1 MTRVRLT
8 TIAQWAALL
17 TAAAVAVGGWLW
29 LRSVPLKPVASTL
42 PALTMALRA
51 VPWEGGPAA
60 YKGSAAAV
68 KAGWTRPG
76 FFPVGLWFASARTG
90 REVALDRAAGINT
103 YVELTDGSRPAL
115 LRESGMTALTSR
127 PLPDAGAE
135 SVGWLI
141 ADKADVWAGPGNG
154 HWTGARGF
162 TRPVCTP
169 ALTACGYTVMRTLA
183 ERLPQDDRL
192 RYASFGKGVAYW
204 EDEAQ
209 AAKFVNGYT
218 DVVAADVSWY
228 GDANVCAEATRW
240 LQLPAAQCRLAANY
254 GATVERLRALD
265 AADGR
270 RQPVYA
276 IISLSGLTPEQVG
289 GAAMS
294 ALIHGAR
301 GIVYD
306 AHGTQPGCAVDN
318 VLRRACGKPV
328 RHGVAELDRRIKRL
342 APVLNT
348 QSYAYDFAPELDTM
362 LKRHDG
368 AFYLFAM
375 LGRGQAP
382 GRHVLTVPGD
392 LSASGRVEDVF
403 EKRTIQA
410 DKAGHFTETFDAEHS
425 YHVYRIAP

>member
-1 MTRVRLT
+1 MKILTVTR
-8 TIAQWAALL
+8 WAALL
-17 TAAAVAVGGWLW
+17 TAATVAVGGGLW
-29 LRSVPLKPVASTL
+29 LRSVPPKPVASTL

-51 VPWEGGPAA
+51 LPWEGGPAA

-68 KAGWTRPG
+68 RAGWTRPG
-76 FFPVGLWFASARTG
+76 FFPVGLWFASARTA

-103 YVELTDGSRPAL
+103 YIEPTGGSRPDL
-115 LRESGMTALTSR
+115 LRKSGMTALTSR
-127 PLPDAGAE
+127 PLPGAGAE
-135 SVGWLI
+135 TVGWLI

-154 HWTGARGF
+154 RWTGARGF
-162 TRPVCTP
+162 TTKPVCVPVLVT
-169 ALTACGYTVMRTLA
+169 CGYTVMGTLA
-183 ERLPQDDRL
+183 GRLPKDDRL

-204 EDEAQ
+204 EEEAL
-209 AAKFVNGYT
+209 AAKFVNGYS

-228 GDANVCAEATRW
+228 GDPNVCAEATRW

-254 GATVERLRALD
+254 GATVERLRTLD

-276 IISLSGLTPEQVG
+276 IISLAGLTPEQVG

-306 AHGTQPGCAVDN
+306 AHGTDPACKVDN
-318 VLRRACGKPV
+318 VLRHACGKAV
-328 RHGVAELDRRIKRL
+328 RGGVAELDRRIARL

-362 LKRHDG
+362 LKRLDG
-368 AFYLFAM
+368 DYYLFTM

-382 GRHVLTVPGD
+382 GPRVLTVPSD
-392 LSASGRVEDVF
+392 LSAAGHIQEIFED
-403 EKRTIQA
+403 RTIPV
-410 DKAGHFTETFDAEHS
+410 DREGHFTETFDAEHS
-425 YHVYRIAP
+425 YHVYRIAS

>member
-1 MTRVRLT
+1 MRLT
-8 TIAQWAALL
+8 TIARWAALL
-17 TAAAVAVGGWLW
+17 TAAAVAVGSWLW
-29 LRSVPLKPVASTL
+29 LRSVPPKSVASTL
-42 PALTMALRA
+42 PALTMTLRA

-60 YKGSAAAV
+60 YAGSAAAV

-76 FFPVGLWFASARTG
+76 FFPVGLWFASVRTE

-103 YVELTDGSRPAL
+103 YVELTKGSRPAL
-115 LRESGMTALTSR
+115 LRKSGMSALTSR
-127 PLPDAGAE
+127 RLPGAGAE
-135 SVGWLI
+135 TVGRLI
-141 ADKADVWAGPGNG
+141 ADKADVWAGPGDG

-162 TRPVCTP
+162 TRPVCAP
-169 ALTACGYTVMRTLA
+169 ALDTCGYTVMRTLA
-183 ERLPQDDRL
+183 QRLPKGDGL
-192 RYASFGKGVAYW
+192 RYASFGKGVGYW
-204 EDEAQ
+204 EEEAQ
-209 AAKFVNGYT
+209 AARFVNGYT

-228 GDANVCAEATRW
+228 GDPNVCAEATRW

-265 AADGR
+265 ATDGR

-289 GAAMS
+289 GAAMN

-306 AHGTQPGCAVDN
+306 AHGTRPSCQVDN
-318 VLRRACGKPV
+318 VLRHLCGLPV
-328 RHGVAELDRRIKRL
+328 RRGVAELDRRIERL

-368 AFYLFAM
+368 ASYLFVM

-392 LSASGRVEDVF
+392 LSASGRVEEVF
-403 EKRTIQA
+403 EHRTIQV
-410 DKAGHFTETFDAEHS
+410 DKAGHFTDTFDAEHS